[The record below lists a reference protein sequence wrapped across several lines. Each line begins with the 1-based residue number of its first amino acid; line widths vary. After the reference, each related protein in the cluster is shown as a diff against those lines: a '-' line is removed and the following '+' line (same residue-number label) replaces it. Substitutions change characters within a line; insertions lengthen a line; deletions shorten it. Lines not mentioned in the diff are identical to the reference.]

1 MAAPQLETDRM
12 SLFEMRD
19 MRELRSACQWE
30 LQSDARSCTD
40 PMNSDMAVECGYQNY
55 GKKMKTPR

>member
-1 MAAPQLETDRM
+1 M